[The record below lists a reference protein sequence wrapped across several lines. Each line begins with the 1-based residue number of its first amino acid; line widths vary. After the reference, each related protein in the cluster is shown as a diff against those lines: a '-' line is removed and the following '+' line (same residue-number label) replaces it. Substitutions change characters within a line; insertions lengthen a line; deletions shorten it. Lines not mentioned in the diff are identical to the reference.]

1 MLPAGSNVWKHLVFG
16 TTRAVSVSCDSARLT
31 WRLRSPHRVPDH
43 RNSSAVVPHVS
54 DMSRTFGTWNWGH
67 LQVFEPIGTGASG
80 DVYRAWDKRLDREVA
95 LKVLSS
101 GVPSAWQPGSAVI
114 EAGRLLASI
123 RHPNVVT
130 IYGAERIDERV
141 GLWMEFVRG
150 RTLEQALRDDG
161 TFTAAEITRLGIEL
175 CGAVSAV
182 HAAGLLHRDIKAQ
195 NVMIENDG
203 RLVLM
208 DFGIG
213 LELETTVN
221 VRIAGTPLHVAPE
234 VLSGGAATPRSDV
247 FSIGVVLFRLFG
259 NMSPPAGSDLTGII
273 ARAVDPDPERRY
285 ESADALGAA
294 LAESRRVR
302 D

>member
-1 MLPAGSNVWKHLVFG
+1 
-16 TTRAVSVSCDSARLT
+16 
-31 WRLRSPHRVPDH
+31 
-43 RNSSAVVPHVS
+43 
-54 DMSRTFGTWNWGH
+54 MSRTFGTWNWGH
-67 LQVFEPIGTGASG
+67 LQVFEPIGTGESG

-203 RLVLM
+203 RMVLM

-213 LELETTVN
+213 LELATTTN

>member
-1 MLPAGSNVWKHLVFG
+1 M
-16 TTRAVSVSCDSARLT
+16 
-31 WRLRSPHRVPDH
+31 
-43 RNSSAVVPHVS
+43 S
-54 DMSRTFGTWNWGH
+54 DVSRTFGTWSWGH
-67 LQVFEPIGTGASG
+67 LQVFEPIGTGSYG

-95 LKVLSS
+95 VKLLSS
-101 GVPSAWQPGSAVI
+101 GVPSAWQRGSAVI
-114 EAGRLLASI
+114 EAGRRLAGI
-123 RHPNVVT
+123 RHPNMVT

-150 RTLEQALRDDG
+150 RTLEQALHDDR
-161 TFTAAEITRLGIEL
+161 TFTEADVTRLGVEL

-182 HAAGLLHRDIKAQ
+182 HAAGLLHRDITAQ
-195 NVMIENDG
+195 NVMLDNDG

-213 LELETTVN
+213 RELEATTDL
-221 VRIAGTPLHVAPE
+221 RIAGAPLHVAPE

-247 FSIGVVLFRLFG
+247 YSIGVVLFRLAK
-259 NMSPPAGSDLTGII
+259 NSCSVSGSDLTGII

-294 LAESRRVR
+294 LAEGRSLRL
-302 D
+302 

>member
-1 MLPAGSNVWKHLVFG
+1 
-16 TTRAVSVSCDSARLT
+16 
-31 WRLRSPHRVPDH
+31 
-43 RNSSAVVPHVS
+43 VS
-54 DMSRTFGTWNWGH
+54 DQSGSIGTWSWGH
-67 LQVFEPIGTGASG
+67 LQVFEPLGTGASG

-101 GVPSAWQPGSAVI
+101 GVPSAWLPGSAVI

-161 TFTAAEITRLGIEL
+161 TFTAVEVTRLGIEL

-182 HAAGLLHRDIKAQ
+182 HMAGLLHRDIKAQ
-195 NVMIENDG
+195 NVMLDNDG

-213 LELETTVN
+213 RDLETATN
-221 VRIAGTPLHVAPE
+221 LRMAGTPLHMAPE

-247 FSIGVVLFRLFG
+247 YSIGVVLFRLLR
-259 NMSPPAGSDLTGII
+259 NASPASGSDLTGVV

-294 LAESRRVR
+294 LADGRSLR

>member
-1 MLPAGSNVWKHLVFG
+1 M
-16 TTRAVSVSCDSARLT
+16 
-31 WRLRSPHRVPDH
+31 PDH
-43 RNSSAVVPHVS
+43 RDLSAVVSPQVS
-54 DMSRTFGTWNWGH
+54 DESRPFGTWSWGH
-67 LQVFEPIGTGASG
+67 LQVFERIGTGACG

-101 GVPSAWQPGSAVI
+101 GVPSAWQPGSVVI
-114 EAGRLLASI
+114 EAGRRLAGI
-123 RHPNVVT
+123 RHPNMVT

-150 RTLEQALRDDG
+150 RTLEQALHDDR
-161 TFTAAEITRLGIEL
+161 TFTEAEVMRLGVEL

-182 HAAGLLHRDIKAQ
+182 HAAGLLHREIKAQ
-195 NVMIENDG
+195 NVMLDNDG

-213 LELETTVN
+213 TEVETAAD

-234 VLSGGAATPRSDV
+234 VLSGGAASPRSDV
-247 FSIGVVLFRLFG
+247 YSVGVVLFRLLR
-259 NMSPPAGSDLTGII
+259 NAGQVSCSDLTGII
-273 ARAVDPDPERRY
+273 ARAVDPDPDRRY

-294 LAESRRVR
+294 LAEGRNLR
-302 D
+302 